1 MKKYNNKML
10 NKLHNK
16 NSYQYCMLFILI
28 FLVYGRTIW
37 FDFNLDDTI
46 ITDAINEK
54 IKTVNDLFSIFKLS
68 YNNTDYRP
76 IVLFS
81 FGIENLIFGSL
92 QPSISHFINIILFF
106 LITLAALQLFKALFD
121 PNKNS
126 LIFVAI
132 VLFCVLPVNS
142 EVVCSIKC
150 RDNLLSM
157 LFGLYSSLFFIRF
170 LEKERL
176 NYLFLLIS
184 VLFTFLGILSKM
196 DAIGFVFFNLFY
208 YIYYYKKD
216 WKAILYYS
224 LCIII
229 ITNIV
234 NELSQNALFA
244 EENSKYIGL
253 TTFTENPLSTSNLI
267 GFKLIA
273 FANTIYYYFTRLVP
287 ISDFRYYYGY
297 NYLKVL
303 STDTIS
309 FYCGLVILILFILLL
324 IRFIINNNKVG
335 VIGILGLFLT
345 SIYALNLFIPVAGI
359 IADRYIFIAS
369 LFFCLL
375 LSYFLFKI
383 SNFLKKE
390 IYLLSM
396 ILTILLFFIVTT
408 SIRVGAWKNIYTLI
422 KTDAPKLTN
431 SYEAMR
437 IASSVYMSEYE
448 KTDKEEVKQELQQKC
463 IYYAEKGI
471 EVYPK
476 NYLLHQF
483 LGQYYFKFNK
493 PDKSLEHLHISLKN
507 DSSKTSYFYLGDIHY
522 SIKNLDSALYYY
534 KVALKKNPSSP
545 VLINNISTVYFE
557 MGDKEKCLQF
567 NYDLLKNDSSIFA
580 AYENLGYYY
589 LAEKDTAKAESYFKQ
604 GEKYGLPPV
613 KIRYNN

>member
-1 MKKYNNKML
+1 MYTLQSDKISEFLNNSKIKYAL
-10 NKLHNK
+10 
-16 NSYQYCMLFILI
+16 LFLIII
-28 FLVYGRTIW
+28 FLYGRTI
-37 FDFNLDDTI
+37 FFEFNLDDKI
-46 ITDAINEK
+46 ITDAISGK
-54 IKTVNDLFSIFKLS
+54 INTVNDLFSIIKLS
-68 YNNTDYRP
+68 YNKTDYRP
-76 IVLFS
+76 VVLFS

-92 QPSISHFINIILFF
+92 QPSISHFINIIIFF
-106 LITLAALQLFKALFD
+106 LITFSALQLFKALFD

-184 VLFTFLGILSKM
+184 VLYTFLGILSKM
-196 DAIGFVFFNLFY
+196 DAIGFVLFNLFY

-229 ITNIV
+229 TTNVV
-234 NELSQNALFA
+234 NKLSQNALFT

-253 TTFTENPLSTSNLI
+253 TTFTENPLSTSNII

-273 FANTIYYYFTRLVP
+273 FVNTIYYYFTRLIP

-309 FYCGLVILILFILLL
+309 FYFGILILLFFIFLL
-324 IRFIINNNKVG
+324 IRFLTNNNKLG
-335 VIGILGLFLT
+335 TIAILAMFLT

-359 IADRYIFIAS
+359 IADRYVFIAS

-375 LSYFLFKI
+375 LSYLVFRAVEVLKI
-383 SNFLKKE
+383 NK
-390 IYLLSM
+390 YL
-396 ILTILLFFIVTT
+396 IFILLIVLSTLIVST
-408 SIRVGAWKNIYTLI
+408 SNRISAWKNILTLI
-422 KTDAPKLTN
+422 ETDAPNLTS

-437 IASSVYMSEYE
+437 IASSVYMAEYE
-448 KTDKEEVKQELQQKC
+448 KTNDEKVKQELQQKC

-534 KVALKKNPSSP
+534 KAALKKNPSSP

-589 LAEKDTAKAESYFKQ
+589 LAEKDIVKAESYFKQ

-613 KIRYNN
+613 KIRYK

>member
-1 MKKYNNKML
+1 MYTLQSDKISEFLNNSKIKYAL
-10 NKLHNK
+10 
-16 NSYQYCMLFILI
+16 LFLIII
-28 FLVYGRTIW
+28 FLYGRTI
-37 FDFNLDDTI
+37 FFEFNLDDKI
-46 ITDAINEK
+46 ITDAISGK
-54 IKTVNDLFSIFKLS
+54 INTVNDLFSIIKLS
-68 YNNTDYRP
+68 YNKTDYRP
-76 IVLFS
+76 VVLFS

-229 ITNIV
+229 TTNIV
-234 NELSQNALFA
+234 NKLSQNALFT

-273 FANTIYYYFTRLVP
+273 FVNTIYYYFTRLVP

-534 KVALKKNPSSP
+534 KAALKKNPSSP

>member
-1 MKKYNNKML
+1 ML

-208 YIYYYKKD
+208 YIYCYKKD

-273 FANTIYYYFTRLVP
+273 FVNTIYYYFTRLVP

-422 KTDAPKLTN
+422 KTDAPNLTS

-437 IASSVYMSEYE
+437 IASSVYMAEYE
-448 KTDKEEVKQELQQKC
+448 KTNDEKVKQELQQKC
-463 IYYAEKGI
+463 IFYAEKGI

-534 KVALKKNPSSP
+534 KAALKKNPSSP